1 MTLDFTGAGSR
12 GRRQGRG
19 WVEAGETPLSLSQDK
34 REGRAVC
41 NTAHTA
47 HTHERRSCE
56 YTGSVSQRKK
66 AGGSEM
72 GARGF
77 RHFALHLTL
86 KLPLGSLTFGN
97 VFDGFFRAT

>member
-19 WVEAGETPLSLSQDK
+19 WVEAGEKPLSLSQDK

-56 YTGSVSQRKK
+56 YTGSVSQRRL
-66 AGGSEM
+66 
-72 GARGF
+72 GAQRW
-77 RHFALHLTL
+77 ALEASDI
-86 KLPLGSLTFGN
+86 LPYT
-97 VFDGFFRAT
+97 